1 MSACVRRVL
10 HTTQHLGTS
19 IVVVRH
25 NGDRFLSR
33 LIRWEGLVR
42 ARLGSQAARGDDS
55 DIGDMGARGRRYR
68 QRLPFRDTAASLES
82 AFFGLMIESQLFGR
96 AVLMLRANFSSSNL
110 AKLKIIPWCEWKIV
124 ILNRFPAR
132 LLLAVRAGLHFFT
145 PRFN

>member
-1 MSACVRRVL
+1 MPACVRCVL
-10 HTTQHLGTS
+10 HTTQHRGAS
-19 IVVVRH
+19 IVVARH
-25 NGDRFLSR
+25 NGERFLSR
-33 LIRWEGLVR
+33 LIRWEGFVR
-42 ARLGSQAARGDDS
+42 ARLGSRVARGDDS
-55 DIGDMGARGRRYR
+55 DIGDMGARGRP
-68 QRLPFRDTAASLES
+68 PFRDTAASLES

-132 LLLAVRAGLHFFT
+132 LSLAVRAGLHFFT